1 MQQCYYL
8 YSYLI
13 MYTPMLYMLYTI
25 YVLCYAGIQ
34 TDLIDLRTLSPW
46 DVDLVTRSVLK
57 TGRLVISHEAPVSV
71 I

>member
-1 MQQCYYL
+1 
-8 YSYLI
+8 

-25 YVLCYAGIQ
+25 YTLYTGIQ

-57 TGRLVISHEAPVSV
+57 TGRLVVSHEAPVSV